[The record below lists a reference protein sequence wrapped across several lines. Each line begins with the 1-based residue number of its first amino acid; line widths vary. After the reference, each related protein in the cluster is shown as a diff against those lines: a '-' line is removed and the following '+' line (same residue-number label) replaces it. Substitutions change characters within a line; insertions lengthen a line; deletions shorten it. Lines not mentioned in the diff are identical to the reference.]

1 VTTIFDRTATALA
14 TLSVPYAN
22 QVYIPQTGTPL
33 PDQFI
38 VFFLV
43 SSQPVLQAD
52 DAEKLRG
59 NRVQVSIYDRA
70 GLQSPPDIDAAMVA
84 AGFKRS
90 AKNQLPYNQETRHY
104 GLAFEYTYLEDE

>member
-1 VTTIFDRTATALA
+1 MTSIFERVETAIA

-22 QVYIPQTGTPL
+22 QVYIPQTGTAL

-43 SSQPVLQAD
+43 SSSPAQQAND
-52 DAEKLRG
+52 TETLRG
-59 NRVQVSIYDRA
+59 NRVQVSVYDRA
-70 GLQSPPDIDAAMVA
+70 GLNSPPDVDTAMVA

-90 AKNQLPYNQETRHY
+90 AKNQLPFNQETRHY
-104 GLAFEYTYLEDE
+104 GLSLEFTYLEES

>member
-1 VTTIFDRTATALA
+1 MTTIFERAATAIA

-22 QVYIPQTGTPL
+22 QVYIPQTGTAL

-52 DAEKLRG
+52 DAEELRG
-59 NRVQVSIYDRA
+59 NRVQVSVYDRN
-70 GLQSPPDIDAAMVA
+70 GLVSLPDVDTAMIA

-90 AKNQLPYNQETRHY
+90 AKNQLPFNQETRHF
-104 GLAFEYTYLEDE
+104 GLALEYTYLEDE

>member
-1 VTTIFDRTATALA
+1 MTTIFELVETAIA

-22 QVYIPQTGTPL
+22 QIYLVQSGATL

-43 SSQPVLQAD
+43 SSSPAQQAD

-59 NRVQVSIYDRA
+59 NRVQVSVFDRT
-70 GLQSPPDIDAAMVA
+70 GLQSLPDVDAAMVA

-90 AKNQLPYNQETRHY
+90 AKNQLPYNQETRHFA
-104 GLAFEYTYLEDE
+104 LAFEYTYLEDE